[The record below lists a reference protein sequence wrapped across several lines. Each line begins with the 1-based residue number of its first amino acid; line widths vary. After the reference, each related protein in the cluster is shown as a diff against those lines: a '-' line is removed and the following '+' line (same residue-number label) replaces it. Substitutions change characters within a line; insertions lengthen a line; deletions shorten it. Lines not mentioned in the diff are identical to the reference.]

1 MEFISKMAIDKDL
14 FTKELDPVEFDIKKT
29 FYNKNK
35 TILLVCLGILM
46 LFWKYTVALGI
57 AILLAVISMFI
68 VERKV
73 KNPKWINDI
82 KWRSRRQNRVFEEPI
97 RYGFNDYGLLLT
109 SEKVEV
115 KVSWQYLNH
124 YKFKGNWLRVT
135 VYGIPDFFYNIEEL
149 KESNVYGSFIVNLEK
164 YCKEIV

>member
-46 LFWKYTVALGI
+46 LFWRYTVALGI

-73 KNPKWINDI
+73 KNP
-82 KWRSRRQNRVFEEPI
+82 RQTNNIVLF
-97 RYGFNDYGLLLT
+97 LL
-109 SEKVEV
+109 
-115 KVSWQYLNH
+115 
-124 YKFKGNWLRVT
+124 
-135 VYGIPDFFYNIEEL
+135 
-149 KESNVYGSFIVNLEK
+149 
-164 YCKEIV
+164 